1 MLWVSFIFLWCLFVI
16 YEEDLKIVVKA
27 ISLPLVFIASIG
39 LIFHSRL
46 HCHWSA
52 KKKNKTGQPIK
63 WRSEVEQIGKL
74 LFMELLKSSGFA
86 YLLLNYN
93 LVKCVAEIKSLS
105 KFQPVPFHHNV
116 WEFPL
121 RILR

>member
-27 ISLPLVFIASIG
+27 ISLLLVFIASIG

-52 KKKNKTGQPIK
+52 KKKKQDSPLSEDQKLNKLGSYFS
-63 WRSEVEQIGKL
+63 W
-74 LFMELLKSSGFA
+74 
-86 YLLLNYN
+86 N
-93 LVKCVAEIKSLS
+93 C
-105 KFQPVPFHHNV
+105 
-116 WEFPL
+116 
-121 RILR
+121 